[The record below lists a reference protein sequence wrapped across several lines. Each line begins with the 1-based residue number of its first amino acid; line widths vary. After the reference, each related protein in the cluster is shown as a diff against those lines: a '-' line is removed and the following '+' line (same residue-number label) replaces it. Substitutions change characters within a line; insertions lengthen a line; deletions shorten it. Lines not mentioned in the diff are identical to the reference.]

1 MTIPAE
7 VLLFFRGA
15 VLGFSIAAPV
25 GPIGILCIRR
35 TLESGFRSGFLSG
48 LGAATADGLY
58 GLAAALGLAALSSF
72 LLEWNGPLRT
82 GGGLFLLYLGLRTL
96 LDRSAPPAENPHGRS
111 APGKGDY
118 FSTFFLTLTNPMT
131 ILSFSAIFTGL
142 GPVLSPWVLVAGVF
156 SGSAAWW
163 LILCGTAD
171 RLGTMI
177 SQTAL
182 LWIRRGSGILLSCFG
197 LSVLFR
203 LFFTGN

>member
-1 MTIPAE
+1 MTVPGE

-15 VLGFSIAAPV
+15 ILGFSIAAPV

-35 TLESGFRSGFLSG
+35 TLDGGFRSGFLSG

-82 GGGLFLLYLGLRTL
+82 GGGLFLLYLGLRAL
-96 LDRSAPPAENPHGRS
+96 LDRSAPPAEGQPART
-111 APGKGDY
+111 APGTTDY
-118 FSTFFLTLTNPMT
+118 FSTLFLTLTNPMT

-142 GPVLSPWVLVAGVF
+142 GPILSPWTIVAVVF

-177 SQTAL
+177 SPAVL
-182 LWIRRGSGILLSCFG
+182 LWIRRGSGILLASFG
-197 LSVLFR
+197 LSVL
-203 LFFTGN
+203 LF